1 MGSRIDL
8 LLRGIDEVFNVSGWQ
23 IALREAVD
31 VTAAQAAWSP
41 GPGRNSIW
49 KIVNHVSLWMED
61 VADCMA
67 GVPPKPKGWA
77 AGADFREIES
87 VTGEAWRASVERLG
101 AAHTRL
107 KAELAKRTDAE
118 LDAPSPGRSVAL
130 SSTILG
136 LIAHDGYHCGQ
147 ICYLRALQGIPAG
160 Y

>member
-1 MGSRIDL
+1 MATRIDL

-23 IALREAVD
+23 IALRAAVD

-49 KIVNHVSLWMED
+49 KIVNHLSLWMED
-61 VADCMA
+61 VADSMA
-67 GVPPKPKGWA
+67 GIAPKPKGWA
-77 AGADFREIES
+77 AGVDFREIGS
-87 VTGEAWRASVERLG
+87 VTDEAWRASVERLA
-101 AAHTRL
+101 AAHGRL
-107 KAELAKRTDAE
+107 KAELAKRSDAD
-118 LDAPSPGRSVAL
+118 LDAPAPGRSAAL

-147 ICYLRALQGIPAG
+147 ICYIRALQGIPAG